1 MEKGEF
7 MKDCKE
13 RKSVSELFPGD
24 LVVRIPVFHVHCCG
38 PGSIPARGTEIPQA
52 AQHLRI
58 TNILGTRE

>member
-24 LVVRIPVFHVHCCG
+24 LVVRIPGFHVHCRG
-38 PGSIPARGTEIPQA
+38 PGLIPAQGTEIPQA
-52 AQHLRI
+52 
-58 TNILGTRE
+58 T